1 MIEKSPVNF
10 LNIFG
15 SDYVVIDVL
24 EHITMADSFVLRNKI
39 GKGHGEA
46 KLYIG
51 SRQKMNY
58 FLSFFDDFKNIT
70 GFFLKTDL
78 EAYLE
83 DAKFEYEEQEQGYS
97 VDISPFWA
105 ENKEDLKNLNP
116 IEYFEIKES
125 SAGGEDRFYI
135 QAPVEKSFKI
145 FRRIVLPTITYI
157 VILKL
162 KKIDNGKIFYYFRPF
177 LDYFYD
183 KRSYVE
189 RIQKAQLEK
198 DVGMEKENNVNLK
211 NARIGQGLYRARILE
226 EFPAGCLITQINDE
240 RLLIASHI
248 KPWADSNEQEKIN
261 RYNGLLLSPTY
272 DKLFD
277 QGFITF
283 LDDGT
288 VKTSPYISPLNW
300 KKLNLKN
307 GQHFDLKYNEER
319 SLFLDYH
326 RKNIFKG

>member
-211 NARIGQGLYRARILE
+211 NARIGQGLYRAVDSGSCKKDYFTQLEQCRCGEWERIM
-226 EFPAGCLITQINDE
+226 FQI
-240 RLLIASHI
+240 
-248 KPWADSNEQEKIN
+248 
-261 RYNGLLLSPTY
+261 
-272 DKLFD
+272 D
-277 QGFITF
+277 QGNME
-283 LDDGT
+283 
-288 VKTSPYISPLNW
+288 K
-300 KKLNLKN
+300 
-307 GQHFDLKYNEER
+307 E
-319 SLFLDYH
+319 LDYVLQ
-326 RKNIFKG
+326 N